1 MCLFQAPKPTS
12 MPVPPAIAPR
22 VDQNTQLPTKRQ
34 VVDPDT
40 TADIQYGTG
49 QKKAGPAAGKKK
61 GTDALKINL
70 NLGSTTGSTTGGAN
84 VQQGQ

>member
-1 MCLFQAPKPTS
+1 MCIFGAPKPTS

-22 VDQNTQLPTKRQ
+22 IEKNRQLPTKKE

-40 TADIQYGTG
+40 TADISYGTG

-61 GTDALKINL
+61 GTDQLKINL
-70 NLGSTTGSTTGGAN
+70 NTGTATGATTGGEN
-84 VQQGQ
+84 VQ

>member
-1 MCLFQAPKPTS
+1 MCIFGAPKPTS

-22 VDQNTQLPTKRQ
+22 IEKNRQLPTKKE

-40 TADIQYGTG
+40 PADISYGTG

-61 GTDALKINL
+61 GTDQLKINL
-70 NLGSTTGSTTGGAN
+70 NTGTATGSTTGGAN
-84 VQQGQ
+84 VQ

>member
-1 MCLFQAPKPTS
+1 

-22 VDQNTQLPTKRQ
+22 IEKNRQLPTKKE

-40 TADIQYGTG
+40 TADISYGTG

-61 GTDALKINL
+61 GTDQLKINL
-70 NLGSTTGSTTGGAN
+70 NTGTATGSTTGGAN
-84 VQQGQ
+84 VQ

>member
-1 MCLFQAPKPTS
+1 MCIFGAPKPTS

-22 VDQNTQLPTKRQ
+22 IEKNRQLPTKKE

-40 TADIQYGTG
+40 TADISYGTG

-61 GTDALKINL
+61 GTDQLKINL
-70 NLGSTTGSTTGGAN
+70 NTGTATGATTGGAN
-84 VQQGQ
+84 V

>member
-1 MCLFQAPKPTS
+1 

-22 VDQNTQLPTKRQ
+22 IEKNRQLPTKKE

-40 TADIQYGTG
+40 TADISYGTG

-61 GTDALKINL
+61 GTDQLKINL
-70 NLGSTTGSTTGGAN
+70 NTGTATGATTGGAN
-84 VQQGQ
+84 VQ

>member
-22 VDQNTQLPTKRQ
+22 IEKNRPLPTKKE

-40 TADIQYGTG
+40 TADIAYGTG

-61 GTDALKINL
+61 VTDQLKINL
-70 NLGSTTGSTTGGAN
+70 NTGGETVGSTTGGAN
-84 VQQGQ
+84 V

>member
-1 MCLFQAPKPTS
+1 MCIFGAPKPTS

-22 VDQNTQLPTKRQ
+22 IEKNTNLPTKKE

-40 TADIQYGTG
+40 TADISYGTG

-61 GTDALKINL
+61 GTDQLKINL
-70 NLGSTTGSTTGGAN
+70 NTGTATGATTGGAN
-84 VQQGQ
+84 VQ

>member
-1 MCLFQAPKPTS
+1 MCIFGAPKPTS

-22 VDQNTQLPTKRQ
+22 IEKNRQLPTKKE

-40 TADIQYGTG
+40 TADISYGTG

-61 GTDALKINL
+61 GTDQLKINL
-70 NLGSTTGSTTGGAN
+70 NTGTATGATTGGAN
-84 VQQGQ
+84 VQ

>member
-1 MCLFQAPKPTS
+1 

-22 VDQNTQLPTKRQ
+22 VEKERPLPTKKE

-40 TADIQYGTG
+40 TADIAYGTG
-49 QKKAGPAAGKKK
+49 QKKAGPATGKKT

-70 NLGSTTGSTTGGAN
+70 NLGGATGSATGGAN
-84 VQQGQ
+84 VGK

>member
-1 MCLFQAPKPTS
+1 MCLFRAPKPTS

-22 VDQNTQLPTKRQ
+22 VEKNRPLPTKKE

-40 TADIQYGTG
+40 TADIAYGTG
-49 QKKAGPAAGKKK
+49 QKKAGPAAGKKP

-70 NLGSTTGSTTGGAN
+70 NLGGTTGSTTGGAN
-84 VQQGQ
+84 VGK

>member
-1 MCLFQAPKPTS
+1 MCIFGAPKPTS

-22 VDQNTQLPTKRQ
+22 IEKNTNLPTKKE

-40 TADIQYGTG
+40 TADISYGTG

-61 GTDALKINL
+61 GTDQLKINL
-70 NLGSTTGSTTGGAN
+70 NTGTATGSTTGGAN
-84 VQQGQ
+84 VQ

>member
-1 MCLFQAPKPTS
+1 MCIFGAPKPTS

-22 VDQNTQLPTKRQ
+22 IEKDRDLPTKKE

-40 TADIQYGTG
+40 TADISYGTG
-49 QKKAGPAAGKKK
+49 QKKAGPAAGKKT

-70 NLGSTTGSTTGGAN
+70 NLGGTTGATTGGAN
-84 VQQGQ
+84 VK

>member
-1 MCLFQAPKPTS
+1 

-22 VDQNTQLPTKRQ
+22 VAKERPLPTKKE

-40 TADIQYGTG
+40 KADIAYGTG
-49 QKKAGPAAGKKK
+49 QKKAGPAAGKKT

-70 NLGSTTGSTTGGAN
+70 NLGSQTGSTTGGAN
-84 VQQGQ
+84 VKQGQ

>member
-1 MCLFQAPKPTS
+1 

-22 VDQNTQLPTKRQ
+22 IEKNTNLPTKKE

-40 TADIQYGTG
+40 TADISYGTG

-61 GTDALKINL
+61 GTDQLKINL
-70 NLGSTTGSTTGGAN
+70 NTGTATGSTTGGAN
-84 VQQGQ
+84 VQ

>member
-1 MCLFQAPKPTS
+1 MCIFGAPKPTA

-22 VDQNTQLPTKRQ
+22 IEKNRQLPTKKE

-40 TADIQYGTG
+40 TADISYGTG

-61 GTDALKINL
+61 GTDQLKINL
-70 NLGSTTGSTTGGAN
+70 NTGTATGATTGGAN
-84 VQQGQ
+84 VQ